1 MHFQGKPPFTPMKVS
16 LTDNTQSMTGLK
28 FDLDLISLL
37 VDEEVF
43 ENTL

>member
-1 MHFQGKPPFTPMKVS
+1 MKVS
-16 LTDNTQSMTGLK
+16 LTDNTQPMTGLK
-28 FDLDLISLL
+28 FDLDSISLL